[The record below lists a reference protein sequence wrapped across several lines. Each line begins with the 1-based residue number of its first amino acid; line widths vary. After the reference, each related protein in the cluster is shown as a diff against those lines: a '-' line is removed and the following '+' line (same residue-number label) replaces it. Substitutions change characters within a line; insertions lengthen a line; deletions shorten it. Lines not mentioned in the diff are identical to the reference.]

1 MKKTRGMPRLEV
13 KYEDAVMQEIRG
25 RAVEGSQAM
34 PFGGLEIGGVLFG
47 VRAADHMLVRAWR
60 SIPCEH
66 SKGPGL
72 QLSACDEDGLK
83 GLLAEA
89 SRDPAL
95 AGMEPLGWFRST
107 RRQALHLSPE
117 DAALHQR
124 YFPEDWQVILVM
136 KPKVFGPSPVAVFL
150 RGGGGALGEQSKP
163 VQELEIE
170 SRGPAPPPR
179 EAGDPPARRR
189 RQPPSAELPPPET
202 PPAPVETDRESEF
215 VPAFAGVATER
226 RRVPFWPIA
235 GALLVVI
242 AASAGILYWWNAT
255 IPSPIPLQIGA
266 EGANILLSW
275 NPDTPAI
282 RAATSGRLEI
292 QEGQKRRT
300 IPLDRAALAGA
311 HATYAAGAFGDITV
325 KLVLDTRAGIIEQS
339 AQYIGGGRA
348 DEMKGRVEELT
359 AERDR
364 LKEEV
369 RKLTER
375 AIFAERQLLLLRANR
390 GALTGAPPAAKAPP
404 QGPARP

>member
-1 MKKTRGMPRLEV
+1 
-13 KYEDAVMQEIRG
+13 
-25 RAVEGSQAM
+25 
-34 PFGGLEIGGVLFG
+34 
-47 VRAADHMLVRAWR
+47 
-60 SIPCEH
+60 
-66 SKGPGL
+66 
-72 QLSACDEDGLK
+72 
-83 GLLAEA
+83 
-89 SRDPAL
+89 
-95 AGMEPLGWFRST
+95 MEPLGWFRST
-107 RRQALHLSPE
+107 RRQTLHLSPE
-117 DAALHQR
+117 DAVLHQR

-136 KPKVFGPSPVAVFL
+136 KPKVFGPSPVAVF
-150 RGGGGALGEQSKP
+150 RREGGGSLGEQSKP

-170 SRGPAPPPR
+170 SRGPAPAPR
-179 EAGDPPARRR
+179 ESGDPPARRR
-189 RQPPSAELPPPET
+189 RQPQSAELQAPEAPPENVAE
-202 PPAPVETDRESEF
+202 PEF
-215 VPAFAGVATER
+215 VPAFASVAPAR

-325 KLVLDTRAGIIEQS
+325 KLVLDTRAGMIEQS

-348 DEMKGRVEELT
+348 DEVKGQVEELT